1 MNKVFKSD
9 KLKIKIFKT
18 REVMG
23 LEAAKEAAR
32 VIRTMLGEKDY
43 LNIIFAAAPSQ
54 NDFLSSLIK
63 KKNIEWNRIR
73 AFHMDE
79 YIGLS
84 KDAPQ
89 GFGNFLKATIYDK
102 VPFKDVFYLH
112 DERLNADANCAR
124 YESLLEMYPVDLV
137 FMGIGENGHIA
148 FNDPHVAHFDDFKN
162 VKVVD
167 LDLICRIQQV
177 NDGCFQKLEDVPTH
191 AITLTIP
198 ALMRGKKMFCMVPT
212 DRKDIAVKLTVE
224 GSINESCPASVLRQ
238 HPDATLFLDRD
249 SAALLNVKIYEYE

>member
-1 MNKVFKSD
+1 MIKAFKSD

-18 REVMG
+18 REEMG
-23 LEAAKEAAR
+23 FEAAKEAAR
-32 VIRTMLGEKDY
+32 LIRTMLKEKDY

-63 KKNIEWNRIR
+63 EEDIEWNRIR

-89 GFGNFLKATIYDK
+89 GFGNFLKAAIFDK
-102 VPFKDVFYLH
+102 VVFKEVNYLY
-112 DERLNADANCAR
+112 DEHLNAEANCAR
-124 YESLLEMYPVDLV
+124 YESLLEKYPADLV

-148 FNDPHVAHFDDFKN
+148 FNDPHVARFDDHEK

-167 LDLICRIQQV
+167 LDLICRTQQV

-191 AITLTIP
+191 ATTLTIP

-212 DRKDIAVKLTVE
+212 ERKDIAVKLTVE

-249 SAALLNVKIYEYE
+249 SAALLNVKV